1 MLAAFTTAKSFLRRD
16 LPSKIIGSALKLNY
30 LQIEVLAYISVLL
43 FLNASSSTLKQLYS
57 QCCIQIISL
66 YYFKRSNRQ
75 SSLFLTRDSFTLSTY
90 AQLEFIHATT
100 RACNGTI
107 HFTKHT
113 TPKRPSAVLISKIY
127 IIVLKNKTIYPFKWI

>member
-1 MLAAFTTAKSFLRRD
+1 MLAALTTAKSFLWRD
-16 LPSKIIGSALKLNY
+16 LPSKIIGSTLKLNSF
-30 LQIEVLAYISVLL
+30 QIEVLAYISGLL
-43 FLNASSSTLKQLYS
+43 FLNTSQKTLYS
-57 QCCIQIISL
+57 QFYLQIISL

-90 AQLEFIHATT
+90 AQLEFIHAAT

-127 IIVLKNKTIYPFKWI
+127 IIVLRHKTIYPFKCI

>member
-1 MLAAFTTAKSFLRRD
+1 MLAALTTAKSFLWRD
-16 LPSKIIGSALKLNY
+16 LPSKIIGSTLKLNF
-30 LQIEVLAYISVLL
+30 LWIEVLAYISGLL
-43 FLNASSSTLKQLYS
+43 FLNASQKTLYS
-57 QCCIQIISL
+57 YFYLYIISL
-66 YYFKRSNRQ
+66 YYFKRSNGK

-107 HFTKHT
+107 HCTKHT

-127 IIVLKNKTIYPFKWI
+127 IIVLRNKTIYPFKCI